1 MRVSLGE
8 RDIFGTVSDMRVAV
22 FAVDGMF
29 DSGLT
34 VVLDMLAAANFLS
47 EQAGLP
53 TPPFEVTATGVGTSI
68 RTGHGL
74 ELATVPW
81 PQVAADAPDVAVLPA
96 VGLRSP
102 AEIVD
107 QVSGH
112 GMLTAVTKLCDG
124 GTGLAAACSG
134 TFFLAEAGVLDGL
147 AATTSWWLG
156 PAFRSRYPNV
166 ELDESQTL
174 AFAGNI
180 TTAGAAFAHLDLAL
194 SLVHRISPV
203 LADLTARYL
212 VLGDRPSQAAAALPA
227 MLASS
232 DPVVA
237 AFERYIRDHLSE
249 SIRVEEAAWAIGVS
263 ERTLQRA
270 TAGTLGLSPVRFV
283 QEVRLEQA
291 VHLLRTTGQAPA
303 AIAAAVGY
311 ADAGTLRSL
320 VRRRRNTTLSAL
332 RGPAGA

>member
-34 VVLDMLAAANFLS
+34 VILDILATANFLS
-47 EQAGLP
+47 EQAGLAA
-53 TPPFEVTATGVGTSI
+53 PPFEVTVTGTGRSV

-74 ELATVPW
+74 ELVTVPW
-81 PQVAADAPDVAVLPA
+81 PEVAEDPPDVAVMPA
-96 VGLRSP
+96 VGLKAP

-112 GMLTAVTKLCDG
+112 GVLAAVTTLCDG
-124 GTGLAAACSG
+124 GSGMAAACSG

-156 PAFRSRYPNV
+156 PAFRSRYPKVN
-166 ELDESQTL
+166 LDESRTL
-174 AFAGNI
+174 AVAGNV
-180 TTAGAAFAHLDLAL
+180 TTAGAAFAHIDLAL

-203 LADLTARYL
+203 LADLSARYL

-227 MLASS
+227 LLASS

-237 AFERYIRDHLSE
+237 AFEGYIRDHLSE
-249 SIRVEEAAWAIGVS
+249 PIRVEEAAWAIGVS

-291 VHLLRTTGQAPA
+291 VHLLRTTGLGPA